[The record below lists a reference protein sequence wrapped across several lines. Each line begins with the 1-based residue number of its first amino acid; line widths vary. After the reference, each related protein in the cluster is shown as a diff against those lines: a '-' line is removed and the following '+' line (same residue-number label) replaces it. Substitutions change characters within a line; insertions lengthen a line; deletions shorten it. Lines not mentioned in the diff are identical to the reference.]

1 MPTLRENSKLDLVIY
16 QINRVLGASPIVNY
30 RVVDN
35 DRSEVVA
42 EFDVEVPGF
51 EDRDNSLTYE
61 DIVRK
66 ADRMIIDQ
74 LDRLRRDIVQT

>member
-1 MPTLRENSKLDLVIY
+1 MPTLRDDSKLDLIVY
-16 QINRVLGASPIVNY
+16 QINRVLGTAPIVNY
-30 RVVDN
+30 RIID
-35 DRSEVVA
+35 DARSEVVA

-51 EDRDNSLTYE
+51 DDRDNTITYE
-61 DIVRK
+61 AIVRK